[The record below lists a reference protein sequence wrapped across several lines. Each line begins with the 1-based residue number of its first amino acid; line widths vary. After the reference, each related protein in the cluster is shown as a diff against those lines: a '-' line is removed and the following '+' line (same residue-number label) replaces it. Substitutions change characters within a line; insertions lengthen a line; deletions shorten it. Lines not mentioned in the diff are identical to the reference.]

1 MVRKASKTSDVQVA
15 PTRDRKSRQK
25 VKKKVED
32 DNDDKKDV
40 KKEKSS
46 DGKSG
51 DKGKRNLED
60 GTDKVSKKHK
70 TAAEKDLPMKND
82 TGAKKDLKKQTSSDG
97 KSGDKSK
104 RNSEDGATNVS
115 KKHKAKKQLPP
126 KEVESSISDEDSS
139 GSMEKDGTAKV
150 SKKHKTAAEK
160 DLPMKNDTG
169 TKKDLI
175 KQTSSDGKSG
185 GKGKRNSVDGT
196 TNISKKR
203 KAKSSISDEDPSDSM
218 EKPNTQASGSEPN
231 QPNTFFAAKPNSII
245 VGNLAHNVN
254 QKHLRKFFQVA
265 GKIVGINL
273 PTFDDGTC
281 VGSAQVEF
289 ATNEAVHKACKLN
302 GLDLKGRAVSLNFG
316 HERLTFN
323 PDSCMFKKP
332 PNFSSDTVLIKGFD
346 AAYAVVQ
353 ITRLLKNH
361 FSSCGVITKTLIPV
375 DIETGASKGAL
386 FMEFRDQLSVSN
398 ALKLNGSRFDG
409 GLTLSV
415 EEAEVLAEPRANNRS
430 FDGGRGGRRGGR
442 GRGGRQGGR
451 GRGGRRGGRS

>member
-1 MVRKASKTSDVQVA
+1 MGRKPSKTSDVEVA
-15 PTRDRKSRQK
+15 STRDRKSRQ
-25 VKKKVED
+25 
-32 DNDDKKDV
+32 
-40 KKEKSS
+40 
-46 DGKSG
+46 
-51 DKGKRNLED
+51 KGKRNLED

-82 TGAKKDLKKQTSSDG
+82 TG
-97 KSGDKSK
+97 K
-104 RNSEDGATNVS
+104 RNSEDGTTNVS
-115 KKHKAKKQLPP
+115 KKHKARKQLPP
-126 KEVESSISDEDSS
+126 KEVESSISDENSS
-139 GSMEKDGTAKV
+139 DSMEKV

-185 GKGKRNSVDGT
+185 GKGKRNSGDGT
-196 TNISKKR
+196 TNVSKKR

-218 EKPNTQASGSEPN
+218 EKPYTQASGSEPN
-231 QPNTFFAAKPNSII
+231 QPNTFFAAKPNTII

-254 QKHLRKFFQVA
+254 QEHLRNFFQVA

-289 ATNEAVHKACKLN
+289 AKNEAVHKACKLN

-316 HERLTFN
+316 HERLTFS

-332 PNFSSDTVLIKGFD
+332 RNFSSDTVLIKGFD

-353 ITRLLKNH
+353 IKRLVKDH

-398 ALKLNGSRFDG
+398 ALKLNGSRIDG

-430 FDGGRGGRRGGR
+430 FGGGRGGRWGGRRGGR
-442 GRGGRQGGR
+442 GR
-451 GRGGRRGGRS
+451 S

>member
-97 KSGDKSK
+97 KSGDKS
-104 RNSEDGATNVS
+104 
-115 KKHKAKKQLPP
+115 
-126 KEVESSISDEDSS
+126 
-139 GSMEKDGTAKV
+139 
-150 SKKHKTAAEK
+150 
-160 DLPMKNDTG
+160 
-169 TKKDLI
+169 
-175 KQTSSDGKSG
+175 
-185 GKGKRNSVDGT
+185 KRNSVDGT

-375 DIETGASKGAL
+375 DTETGASKGAL